1 MLHDFFKLQFFRR
14 FIYNELPISFK
25 HMRLR
30 NEARRNADQP
40 LLRNHQEF
48 PTQDFLLRKN
58 SPSLAT
64 PASGAPSLMKTSRK
78 PTAKPPLTL
87 TLNFFIC
94 FTNSVLNILII
105 DCCVLTATF
114 VPNLLY
120 PACSVICC
128 LWLSILH
135 FSAPKLDRSS
145 SKNFNKILP
154 SMSWNSGLC
163 VQAGLC
169 LLRVRPVG
177 SQLPTRRDIHRQVGM
192 SLAFLLFLDIIV
204 YKYVHVPLH
213 LSRNR

>member
-94 FTNSVLNILII
+94 FTNSVLNILMI
-105 DCCVLTATF
+105 DCCVLTATSLF
-114 VPNLLY
+114 KLLY
-120 PACSVICC
+120 PPFPTNCRLC
-128 LWLSILH
+128 LCFLH
-135 FSAPKLDRSS
+135 FRVFYNLLKKGSKLI
-145 SKNFNKILP
+145 F
-154 SMSWNSGLC
+154 
-163 VQAGLC
+163 
-169 LLRVRPVG
+169 
-177 SQLPTRRDIHRQVGM
+177 
-192 SLAFLLFLDIIV
+192 LA
-204 YKYVHVPLH
+204 
-213 LSRNR
+213 

>member
-58 SPSLAT
+58 SPFLAT

-94 FTNSVLNILII
+94 FINSVLNILII
-105 DCCVLTATF
+105 DCCVLTALYLICFILPVLLF
-114 VPNLLY
+114 VVFGCPFYIFLHPNLIVPHLRISTKY
-120 PACSVICC
+120 CHPCRGIQAYACRRGCACSVSALLVPNSQPAGIFIAKWAC
-128 LWLSILH
+128 LSH
-135 FSAPKLDRSS
+135 FSCFSTS
-145 SKNFNKILP
+145 
-154 SMSWNSGLC
+154 
-163 VQAGLC
+163 
-169 LLRVRPVG
+169 
-177 SQLPTRRDIHRQVGM
+177 
-192 SLAFLLFLDIIV
+192 
-204 YKYVHVPLH
+204 
-213 LSRNR
+213 